1 MRLVFLD
8 TAMMG
13 GDIDLTP
20 LKAFGELTTY
30 DKTQASEVMERIA
43 QADIVIVN
51 KVKLGKA
58 QIDAAKH
65 LKLICVAATG
75 MDPIDLVYAAE
86 RGIPV
91 KNVAGYSTD
100 SVAQTA
106 FLHFLSVTQ
115 HGPYFNQYAHSDA
128 YPASGVPTHFGGMYF
143 HELHGKQLGI
153 IGLGAIGRKVASIA
167 QAFGMEVVYYSTS
180 GTDRS
185 GGLYK
190 RLELKEL
197 LKTSDLVSIHAPLN
211 DKTRGLIGKEQL
223 GLMKSGAYLFNLG
236 RGAIVDECALADA
249 LNQGR
254 LAGAGIDV
262 FSTEPLPEDHCY
274 YKVQDKTKLFLTPHI
289 GWASVEARQR
299 LVAMIAEN
307 IRQYI
312 ASRSGCQG

>member
-1 MRLVFLD
+1 MKLVFLD
-8 TAMMG
+8 AAMMG

-20 LKAFGELTTY
+20 LKAFGELTIY
-30 DKTQASEVMERIA
+30 NKTQASEVIERIA
-43 QADIVIVN
+43 HADVVIVN
-51 KVKLGKA
+51 KVKLGKP
-58 QIDAAKH
+58 QMDAAKH

-75 MDPIDLVYAAE
+75 MDPIDLAYAAE

-91 KNVAGYSTD
+91 KNVAGYSTE

-115 HGPYFNQYAHSDA
+115 QGPYFNAYAHSQD
-128 YPASGVPTHFGGMYF
+128 YPASGVPTHFGGKYF

-167 QAFGMEVVYYSTS
+167 QAFGMEVVHYSTS

-190 RLELKEL
+190 HLELEEL

-211 DKTRGLIGKEQL
+211 DKTRGLIGKAEL
-223 GLMKSGAYLFNLG
+223 DKMKASAYLFNLG

-262 FSTEPLPEDHCY
+262 FSTEPLPADHCY

-289 GWASVEARQR
+289 GWASVEARTR

-307 IRQYI
+307 IRQFI
-312 ASRSGCQG
+312 VSGSGCQG

>member
-115 HGPYFNQYAHSDA
+115 HGPYFNRYTHSDA
-128 YPASGVPTHFGGMYF
+128 YPASGVPTHFGGKYF
-143 HELHGKQLGI
+143 HELCGKQLGI
-153 IGLGAIGRKVASIA
+153 IGLGAIGRKVASI
-167 QAFGMEVVYYSTS
+167 E
-180 GTDRS
+180 
-185 GGLYK
+185 
-190 RLELKEL
+190 
-197 LKTSDLVSIHAPLN
+197 
-211 DKTRGLIGKEQL
+211 IGR
-223 GLMKSGAYLFNLG
+223 AH
-236 RGAIVDECALADA
+236 V
-249 LNQGR
+249 
-254 LAGAGIDV
+254 
-262 FSTEPLPEDHCY
+262 
-274 YKVQDKTKLFLTPHI
+274 
-289 GWASVEARQR
+289 
-299 LVAMIAEN
+299 
-307 IRQYI
+307 
-312 ASRSGCQG
+312 